1 MSTPGAAGKRGDAA
15 YAAAAAA
22 RGPRGGTPRA
32 TGTPSAAPAASDE
45 AAATT
50 TAASGGAAPGPA
62 DATAGCATGMAFAAA
77 AASVALV
84 LLRSLSPIALSGSFA
99 SGLAAASLSL
109 IFAFSSLI
117 EAGLR
122 VFFPGDFSSRSFAS
136 RAAACAASRVRPDP
150 LLKGANP
157 STVEDAMFRV
167 FLTLSPAS
175 SVSPS
180 RRGV

>member
-1 MSTPGAAGKRGDAA
+1 MAL
-15 YAAAAAA
+15 AAAAV
-22 RGPRGGTPRA
+22 
-32 TGTPSAAPAASDE
+32 
-45 AAATT
+45 
-50 TAASGGAAPGPA
+50 
-62 DATAGCATGMAFAAA
+62 
-77 AASVALV
+77 SVALV
-84 LLRSLSPIALSGSFA
+84 LFRSLSPIALSGSFA

-150 LLKGANP
+150 LLEGANP

-175 SVSPS
+175 ESVSPS